1 VLSAGDPVGGVQ
13 RDRIPHD
20 GDALRRDVLLA
31 QELRGQVGVADLESL
46 VVVCAIAQPDVV
58 QDAFE
63 EEQFLVV
70 VGAGSQV
77 AGAG

>member
-1 VLSAGDPVGGVQ
+1 VQ

-31 QELRGQVGVADLESL
+31 QELRGQVGAADLESL
-46 VVVCAIAQPDVV
+46 VVVCAVAQPDVV
-58 QDAFE
+58 QDASE